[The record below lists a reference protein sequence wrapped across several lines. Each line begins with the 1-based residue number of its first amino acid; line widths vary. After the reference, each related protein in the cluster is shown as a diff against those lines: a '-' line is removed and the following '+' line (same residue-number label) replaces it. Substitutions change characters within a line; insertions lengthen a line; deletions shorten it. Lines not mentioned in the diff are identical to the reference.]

1 MQHKEQR
8 TRAFLFLTGILFLF
22 SMLTFIIPIPGLLK
36 DAVFLI
42 GFITACIIHFYF
54 KRKQKET
61 A

>member
-8 TRAFLFLTGILFLF
+8 SNAFLILTGILFLF

-36 DAVFLI
+36 DAVFLV